1 MTILDL
7 ATADLDTLRAY
18 ALVFD
23 ATLAGVL
30 TERWMAYGSTNCC
43 PVPRTLTDGR
53 YMLAADILT
62 ETRPGGLLEAMWQA
76 SNQQAIAAG
85 VTVMP
90 WAEAVALLPADPPM
104 GG

>member
-7 ATADLDTLRAY
+7 AAADIDTLRAY

-23 ATLAGVL
+23 AALAGVL
-30 TERWMAYGSTNCC
+30 TERWMAYGSNNCC

-62 ETRPGGLLEAMWQA
+62 ETRPGGLLQAMWEN
-76 SNQQAIAAG
+76 SNQAAIAAG

-90 WAEAVALLPADPPM
+90 WADAVALLPADPVM
-104 GG
+104 

>member
-23 ATLAGVL
+23 APLAGVL
-30 TERWMAYGSTNCC
+30 AERWHAYGTVNCC

-53 YMLAADILT
+53 YMLAADILS
-62 ETRPGGLLEAMWQA
+62 EVRPGGLLEAMWEH
-76 SNQQAIAAG
+76 SNQAAIAAG

-90 WAEAVALLPADPPM
+90 WADAVALLPVDPPI
-104 GG
+104 GA

>member
-7 ATADLDTLRAY
+7 ATADIDTLRQY
-18 ALVFD
+18 AIVFNS
-23 ATLAGVL
+23 TLAGVL
-30 TERWMAYGSTNCC
+30 TERWYAYGTPNCQ

-53 YMLAADILT
+53 YMLCADILS
-62 ETRPGGLLEAMWQA
+62 ETRPGGLLQAMWENSDQA
-76 SNQQAIAAG
+76 AIAAG

-90 WAEAVALLPADPPM
+90 WADAVALLPPDPPM